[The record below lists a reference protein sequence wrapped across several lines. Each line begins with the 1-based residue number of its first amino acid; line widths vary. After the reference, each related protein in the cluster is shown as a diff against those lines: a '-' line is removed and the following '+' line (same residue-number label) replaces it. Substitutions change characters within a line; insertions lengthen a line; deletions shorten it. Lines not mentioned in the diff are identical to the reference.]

1 MRPAA
6 AGARSQVRRAA
17 PAPLTGRR
25 VYGIFDT
32 FASENGRQA
41 HIAGPLAEA
50 LGKAA
55 DELLASDPSIRPV
68 DVIAVK

>member
-1 MRPAA
+1 M
-6 AGARSQVRRAA
+6 SSSTTTKVTTVRDKLNS
-17 PAPLTGRR
+17 PT
-25 VYGIFDT
+25 
-32 FASENGRQA
+32 
-41 HIAGPLAEA
+41 